1 MGLVNSH
8 LQRKREELIHQVDTI
23 NQSIEFLEK
32 LEARK
37 TKDIKELEQNK
48 TQIMNGIER
57 MDTIVKQRK
66 KEYIKTKDVM
76 ECSICMENKVNCVL
90 IPCGHMYCSGCIMTD
105 GICPHCRE
113 PFDKVQRL
121 YFV

>member
-8 LQRKREELIHQVDTI
+8 LQRKREELIHQVDTL

-32 LEARK
+32 LEDRK
-37 TKDIKELEQNK
+37 KKDVEGLETNK
-48 TQIMNGIER
+48 NQIMDGIQR
-57 MDTIVKQRK
+57 METIVKHRK
-66 KEYIKTKDVM
+66 KEYIKNKDKL

-90 IPCGHMYCSGCIMTD
+90 VPCGHMYCSGCIMTD

-113 PFDKVQRL
+113 PFEKVQRL
-121 YFV
+121 FFI

>member
-8 LQRKREELIHQVDTI
+8 LQRKREVLIHQVDTI

>member
-37 TKDIKELEQNK
+37 KKDVKELEQNK

-57 MDTIVKQRK
+57 MDTIVKHRK
-66 KEYIKTKDVM
+66 KEYLKTKDVM
-76 ECSICMENKVNCVL
+76 ECSICMENKIDCVL
-90 IPCGHMYCSGCIMTD
+90 VPCGHMYCSKCIVGVD
-105 GICPHCRE
+105 VCPHCRNS
-113 PFDKVQRL
+113 FQKIQKL
-121 YFV
+121 FFI